1 MSKEKYPI
9 KMNVS
14 GLIGI
19 IATIL
24 IICDVLLNL
33 AYRNDINQ
41 LQSAQTKLEKRV
53 DNLQQAMQTKDI
65 ELESGLRNTQNGLML
80 KIDYLEKQI
89 GEGK

>member
-14 GLIGI
+14 ALLFI
-19 IATIL
+19 IAMIVL
-24 IICDVLLNL
+24 ICDIFLNL

-41 LQSAQTKLEKRV
+41 LKSTQSKLEKRV
-53 DNLQQAMQTKDI
+53 DNLQQALQTKDK
-65 ELESGLRNTQNGLML
+65 ELEAGLSNTQKGLML

-89 GEGK
+89 GEGE